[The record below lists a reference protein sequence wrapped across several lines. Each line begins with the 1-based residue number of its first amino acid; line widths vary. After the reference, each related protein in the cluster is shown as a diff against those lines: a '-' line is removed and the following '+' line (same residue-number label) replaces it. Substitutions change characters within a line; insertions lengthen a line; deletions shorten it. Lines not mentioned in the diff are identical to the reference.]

1 MRILIAAIA
10 AVFFATAAQAEEVT
24 ASGSFEGASGHVTT
38 GSVQI
43 VHTDS
48 GYRAILSAD
57 FSLDGA
63 PDPKVA
69 FGKDGSVEGAIF
81 AKLES
86 LTGQQIYAVPAE
98 LNPADYNEFYIWC
111 ERFAVPLG
119 VASLN

>member
-1 MRILIAAIA
+1 MRMLIAAIL
-10 AVFFATAAQAEEVT
+10 AVFFATAAQADDVT
-24 ASGSFEGASGHVTT
+24 AAGDFAGASGHVTT

-43 VHTDS
+43 VRTDS

-69 FGKDGSVEGAIF
+69 FGKDGAVDGAIF

-86 LTGQQIYAVPAE
+86 LAGRQVYAVPAA
-98 LNPADYNEFYIWC
+98 LDPADFNEFYIWC
-111 ERFAVPLG
+111 ERFSVPLG
-119 VASLN
+119 VASLE

>member
-1 MRILIAAIA
+1 MRMLIAASV
-10 AVFFATAAQAEEVT
+10 AVFFAGAAQADEVT
-24 ASGSFEGASGHVTT
+24 ATGSFEGASDHVTT

-43 VHTDS
+43 VRTDS

-86 LTGQQIYAVPAE
+86 LTGEQVYTVPAA
-98 LNPADYNEFYIWC
+98 LDPADYNEFYIWC

-119 VASLN
+119 VAALN